1 LNCISPDLPY
11 NASLAS
17 AENKNIK
24 ENLKMFRVRFVC
36 IAFLMTVI
44 LAGCQQLQQPVE
56 TTPAQKISV
65 AIDTDKTGQPISK
78 YIYGQFIEHLGRC
91 IYGGIWAEMLE
102 DRKFYYPV
110 TDDYKPYSTTGKQGG
125 GYFPVLTGSPWRVI
139 GPAGSVKM
147 VTEGSYV
154 GEHTPKIQLAGD
166 RTARGI
172 VQPRLA
178 LIKGKEYIGRI
189 VIAGS
194 PEAAPI
200 KVILIWGKGKKGRQT
215 VTIDKINA
223 EFTKVPLHFR
233 AKTTT
238 KNARLRIIGRGKGTF
253 RIGTVS
259 LMPADNVNGI
269 RPDTLK
275 LLKQLNSPVYRW
287 PGGNFVS
294 GYDWKDGIGD
304 PDKRPPRKNPAW
316 TGIEHNDFGIHEFIA
331 LCRQINTEPYIAVNS
346 GLGGV
351 KSAAE
356 QVEYANGAVDT
367 PMGRLRGQNGDPAPF
382 KVKWWGI
389 GNEMYGNWQ
398 LGHMPL
404 EDYVKKHNEFAG
416 AMRAVDRSIQL
427 VAVGSVGKWSR
438 QMLTTCADHMEL
450 ISEHFYCGHE
460 GKHPTWRTAELPL
473 DVLSKRSEA
482 EQAAK
487 LLTHVSDAPGRV
499 ARIVDAHRGYR
510 KELDSLKGKDIR
522 IAIDEYN
529 YWYGPHLYG
538 ELGTRYYL
546 QDALGIA
553 MSLHEMARNSDIVFM
568 ANYAQTVNV
577 IGCIKT
583 TKTKAAFATTGLV
596 LKLYRRQFGA
606 TPVEVIGETKP
617 LDVAAAWTKNRK
629 AITIG
634 IVNPTKTEYDLVLN
648 LKGAT
653 VKGTGQL
660 FQIAGSNPLV
670 YNQPGKKPNVVI
682 EQKQLTDISNK
693 LSVPPLSI
701 NLYKLNIMK

>member
-1 LNCISPDLPY
+1 MERRFI
-11 NASLAS
+11 
-17 AENKNIK
+17 
-24 ENLKMFRVRFVC
+24 MTRVRFVC
-36 IAFLMTVI
+36 VGLLAGAI
-44 LAGCQQLQQPVE
+44 LAGCHQLQQLAE
-56 TTPAQKISV
+56 STGAQQISV
-65 AIDTDKTGQPISK
+65 AIDTDKTGEPISK

-102 DRKFYYPV
+102 DRKFYFPV
-110 TDDYKPYSTTGKQGG
+110 TDDYKPYSTTDKDKMV
-125 GYFPVLTGSPWRVI
+125 GYFPILTGSPWRVV

-147 VTEGSYV
+147 VSEHSYV
-154 GEHTPKIQLAGD
+154 GEHTPEIQLAGD
-166 RTARGI
+166 GTGRGI
-172 VQPRLA
+172 EQPKLA
-178 LIKGKEYIGRI
+178 LIKGKEYVGRI

-194 PEAAPI
+194 PEAVPI

-215 VTIDKINA
+215 VTIDKINSG
-223 EFTKVPLHFR
+223 FTKVPLHFKAR
-233 AKTTT
+233 ATT
-238 KNARLRIIGRGKGTF
+238 NNGRLRIVGNGKGTF
-253 RIGTVS
+253 KIGTVS
-259 LMPADNVNGI
+259 LMPADNVNGM
-269 RPDTLK
+269 RADTLK
-275 LLKQLNSPVYRW
+275 LMKQLNSPVYRW

-294 GYDWKDGIGD
+294 GYEWKDGIGD

-316 TGIEHNDFGIHEFIA
+316 TGVEHNDFGVHEFIRF
-331 LCRQINTEPYIAVNS
+331 CRRINTEPYIAVNS
-346 GLGGV
+346 GLGSV

-356 QVEYANGAVDT
+356 LVEYANGAVDT

-404 EDYVKKHNEFAG
+404 GDYVKKHNEFAE

-427 VAVGSVGKWSR
+427 VAVGSVGDWSK
-438 QMLTTCADHMEL
+438 QTLTTCADHMEL

-460 GKHPTWRTAELPL
+460 TKSPTWRTAELPL
-473 DVLSKRSEA
+473 DSLSKRPEA

-487 LLTHVSDAPGRV
+487 LLRHVSDPPKRV
-499 ARIVDAHRGYR
+499 GRIVEAHRGYR

-553 MSLHEMARNSDIVFM
+553 MGLHEMTRNSDIIFM

-596 LKLYRRQFGA
+596 LKLYRRQFG
-606 TPVEVIGETKP
+606 TIPVEVTGQTEP
-617 LDVAAAWTKNRK
+617 LDVLAAWTKNRK
-629 AITIG
+629 ALTIG
-634 IVNPTKTEYDLVLN
+634 IVNPTKTAYDLVLD
-648 LKGAT
+648 LKAAAIE
-653 VKGTGQL
+653 GTGQR
-660 FQIAGSNPLV
+660 FQIAGPDPMA

-682 EQKQLTDISNK
+682 EKTELAGITNK
-693 LSVPPLSI
+693 LTVAPLSVSI
-701 NLYKLNIMK
+701 FRLPVR

>member
-1 LNCISPDLPY
+1 
-11 NASLAS
+11 
-17 AENKNIK
+17 
-24 ENLKMFRVRFVC
+24 MFRVRLIC
-36 IAFLMTVI
+36 IAFLMAVI
-44 LAGCQQLQQPVE
+44 LAGCRQPLQPAE
-56 TTPAQKISV
+56 TTLAREISV
-65 AIDTDKTGQPISK
+65 TIDTAKTSEPISK

-102 DRKFYYPV
+102 DRKFYFPV
-110 TDDYKPYSTTGKQGG
+110 TDEYKPYSTTDKKKGN
-125 GYFPVLTGSPWRVI
+125 GYFPILTGSPWRVV
-139 GPAGSVKM
+139 GPAGTAEM
-147 VTEGSYV
+147 ITEGSYV
-154 GEHTPKIQLAGD
+154 GEHTPRIQLAGD
-166 RTARGI
+166 GTVRGI
-172 VQPRLA
+172 EQRELT
-178 LIKGKEYIGRI
+178 LIKGKKYTGRI
-189 VIAGS
+189 VIAGE
-194 PEAAPI
+194 PQAAPI
-200 KVILIWGKGKKGRQT
+200 KVSLIWSKGKGGRQT
-215 VTIDKINA
+215 VVIDKIGID
-223 EFTKVPLHFR
+223 FVKVPLSFK
-233 AKTTT
+233 AKAATD
-238 KNARLRIIGRGKGTF
+238 NGRLRIVGRGRGTF
-253 RIGTVS
+253 SIGTVS
-259 LMPADNVNGI
+259 LMPADNIDGM

-275 LLKQLNSPVYRW
+275 LVKQLNSPVYRW

-316 TGIEHNDFGIHEFIA
+316 TGIEHNDFGIHEFIRF
-331 LCRQINTEPYIAVNS
+331 CREINTEPYIAVNS

-356 QVEYANGAVDT
+356 EVEYANGAADT
-367 PMGRLRGQNGDPAPF
+367 TMGRLRAENGHPKPF
-382 KVKWWGI
+382 GVKWWGI

-404 EDYVKKHNEFAG
+404 EDYVKKHNEFAE

-427 VAVGSVGKWSR
+427 VAVGSVGDWSK
-438 QMLTTCADHMEL
+438 QTLTTCADHMEL

-460 GKHPTWRTAELPL
+460 GKRPTWRTAELQL
-473 DVLSKRSEA
+473 DSLKKRAEA

-499 ARIVDAHRGYR
+499 ARLVDAHRGYR

-553 MSLHEMARNSDIVFM
+553 MSLHEMARNSDIIFM

-596 LKLYRRQFGA
+596 LKLYRKHFG
-606 TPVEVIGETKP
+606 VIPTQVSGETKP

-629 AITIG
+629 ALTVG
-634 IVNPTKTEYDLVLN
+634 IVNPTKTVYDLVLK

-653 VKGTGQL
+653 VKGTGQH
-660 FQIAGSNPLV
+660 FQIAGSDPFA
-670 YNQPGKKPNVVI
+670 YNQPGKKPQVVI
-682 EQKQLTDISNK
+682 EKKQLLGITNK

-701 NLYKLNIMK
+701 SLYKLNIMK

>member
-1 LNCISPDLPY
+1 MT
-11 NASLAS
+11 
-17 AENKNIK
+17 K
-24 ENLKMFRVRFVC
+24 VQFVC
-36 IAFLMTVI
+36 VGI
-44 LAGCQQLQQPVE
+44 LTAVMLVGCQQPQKPAE
-56 TTPAQKISV
+56 TTGAEQISV
-65 AIDTDKTGQPISK
+65 AIDADKMGEPISK

-110 TDDYKPYSTTGKQGG
+110 TDDYKPYSTADKDKMV
-125 GYFPVLTGSPWRVI
+125 GYFPILTGSPWRAV
-139 GPAGSVKM
+139 GPAGTVKM
-147 VTEGSYV
+147 ASENSYV
-154 GEHTPKIQLAGD
+154 GENTPEIQLAGD
-166 RTARGI
+166 GTGRGI
-172 VQPRLA
+172 EQPRLA
-178 LIKGKEYIGRI
+178 LIKGKEYVGRI
-189 VIAGS
+189 VLAGS

-200 KVILIWGKGKKGRQT
+200 KVSLVWGKGKKGRQT
-215 VTIDKINA
+215 VAIDKINS
-223 EFTKVPLHFR
+223 EFTKVPLHFK
-233 AKTTT
+233 AKATT
-238 KNARLRIIGRGKGTF
+238 KNARLRIVGKGKGTF

-259 LMPADNVNGI
+259 LMPADNINGM

-275 LLKQLNSPVYRW
+275 LMKQLNSPVYRW

-316 TGIEHNDFGIHEFIA
+316 TGIEHNDFGVHEFIRF
-331 LCRQINTEPYIAVNS
+331 CRQINTEPYIAVNS

-351 KSAAE
+351 ESAAE
-356 QVEYANGAVDT
+356 LVEYANGAIDT
-367 PMGRLRGQNGDPAPF
+367 PMGRLRGKNGHPAPF

-389 GNEMYGNWQ
+389 GNEMYGDWQ

-404 EDYVKKHNEFAG
+404 ADYVKKHNEFAD

-427 VAVGSVGKWSR
+427 VAVGSVGDWSK
-438 QMLTTCADHMEL
+438 QTLTTCADHMEL

-460 GKHPTWRTAELPL
+460 TKNPTWRTADLPL
-473 DVLSKRSEA
+473 DSLKKRAEA

-487 LLTHVSDAPGRV
+487 LLRHVSDPPKRV

-553 MSLHEMARNSDIVFM
+553 MGLHEMARNSDIVFM

-583 TKTKAAFATTGLV
+583 TKTKAAFDTTGLV
-596 LKLYRRQFGA
+596 LKLYRRQFG
-606 TPVEVIGETKP
+606 TIPVEVTSKAEP

-629 AITIG
+629 VFTIG
-634 IVNPTKTEYDLVLN
+634 IVNPTKTAYDLALD

-653 VKGTGQL
+653 IKGTGQQ
-660 FQIAGSNPLV
+660 FKIAGSDPMA
-670 YNQPGKKPNVVI
+670 YNQPGRKPNVAI
-682 EQKQLTDISNK
+682 EKSKLAGITNK
-693 LSVPPLSI
+693 LTVPPLSVS
-701 NLYKLNIMK
+701 LFRLPVR

>member
-1 LNCISPDLPY
+1 
-11 NASLAS
+11 
-17 AENKNIK
+17 
-24 ENLKMFRVRFVC
+24 MTRVHFVC
-36 IAFLMTVI
+36 VGL
-44 LAGCQQLQQPVE
+44 LAAVMLVGCQQLQQPTE
-56 TTPAQKISV
+56 ITGAEQISV
-65 AIDTDKTGQPISK
+65 AIDTDKTGEPISK

-102 DRKFYYPV
+102 DRKFYFPV
-110 TDDYKPYSTTGKQGG
+110 TDDYKPYSTTDKDKMV
-125 GYFPVLTGSPWRVI
+125 GYFPILTGSPWRVV

-154 GEHTPKIQLAGD
+154 GENTPEIQLAGD
-166 RTARGI
+166 GTGRGI
-172 VQPRLA
+172 EQPRLA
-178 LIKGKEYIGRI
+178 LIKGKEYVGRI

-194 PEAAPI
+194 PEAVPI
-200 KVILIWGKGKKGRQT
+200 KVSLVWGKGKKGRET
-215 VTIDKINA
+215 VTIDKINS
-223 EFTKVPLHFR
+223 EFTKVPLHFK
-233 AKTTT
+233 AKAPT
-238 KNARLRIIGRGKGTF
+238 KNARLRIVGKGKGTF
-253 RIGTVS
+253 KIGTVS
-259 LMPADNVNGI
+259 LMPAENVNGM
-269 RPDTLK
+269 RPDTLR
-275 LLKQLNSPVYRW
+275 LIKQLNSPVYRW

-316 TGIEHNDFGIHEFIA
+316 TGIEHNDFGVHEFIRF
-331 LCRQINTEPYIAVNS
+331 CRQINTEPYIAVNS

-356 QVEYANGAVDT
+356 LVEYANGAVDT

-389 GNEMYGNWQ
+389 GNEMYGDWQ

-404 EDYVKKHNEFAG
+404 ADYVKKHNEFAD
-416 AMRAVDRSIQL
+416 AMRAVDRSTQL
-427 VAVGSVGKWSR
+427 VAVGSVGDWSK
-438 QMLTTCADHMEL
+438 QTLTTCADHMEL

-460 GKHPTWRTAELPL
+460 TKSPTWRTAELPL
-473 DVLSKRSEA
+473 DSLKKRAEA

-487 LLTHVSDAPGRV
+487 LLRHISDPSKRV
-499 ARIVDAHRGYR
+499 ARIVKAHRGYR

-553 MSLHEMARNSDIVFM
+553 AGLHEMARNSDIVFM

-583 TKTKAAFATTGLV
+583 TKTKAAFDTTGLV
-596 LKLYRRQFGA
+596 LKLYRRQFGTIPA
-606 TPVEVIGETKP
+606 EVTSKAKP

-629 AITIG
+629 VLTIG
-634 IVNPTKTEYDLVLN
+634 IVNPTKTAYDLALD
-648 LKGAT
+648 LKGVT
-653 VKGTGQL
+653 IKGTGQH
-660 FQIAGSNPLV
+660 FQIAGSDPMT

-682 EQKQLTDISNK
+682 EKTKLAGITNK
-693 LSVPPLSI
+693 LTVSPLSVS
-701 NLYKLNIMK
+701 LFRLPVR

>member
-1 LNCISPDLPY
+1 MKRRLI
-11 NASLAS
+11 
-17 AENKNIK
+17 
-24 ENLKMFRVRFVC
+24 MTRVHFVC
-36 IAFLMTVI
+36 VGL
-44 LAGCQQLQQPVE
+44 LAVAMLVGCHQLQQPAE
-56 TTPAQKISV
+56 TTGAEQISV
-65 AIDTDKTGQPISK
+65 TIDTDKTSEPISK

-102 DRKFYYPV
+102 DRKFYFPV
-110 TDDYKPYSTTGKQGG
+110 TDDYEPYSTTDKDKNV
-125 GYFPVLTGSPWRVI
+125 GYFPVLTGSPWRVV
-139 GPAGSVKM
+139 GSAGSVKM
-147 VTEGSYV
+147 VSENSYV
-154 GEHTPKIQLAGD
+154 GEHTPEIQMAGD
-166 RTARGI
+166 GTGQGI
-172 VQPRLA
+172 EQPRLG
-178 LIKGKEYIGRI
+178 LIKGKEYVGRI

-200 KVILIWGKGKKGRQT
+200 KVSLIWRKGKKGRQM
-215 VTIDKINA
+215 VTIDKIND
-223 EFTKVPLHFR
+223 EFTKVPLHFK
-233 AKTTT
+233 AKATT
-238 KNARLRIIGRGKGTF
+238 KNARLRIVGKGKGTF
-253 RIGTVS
+253 KIGTVS
-259 LMPADNVNGI
+259 LMPADNANGM

-275 LLKQLNSPVYRW
+275 LIKQLNSPVYRW

-294 GYDWKDGIGD
+294 GYDWKDGIGE

-316 TGIEHNDFGIHEFIA
+316 TGIEHNDFGVHEFIRF
-331 LCRQINTEPYIAVNS
+331 CRQINTEPYIAVNS

-356 QVEYANGAVDT
+356 LVEYANGAVDT
-367 PMGRLRGQNGDPAPF
+367 PLGRLRGQNGHPAPF

-389 GNEMYGNWQ
+389 GNEMYGDWQ

-404 EDYVKKHNEFAG
+404 GDYVKKHNEFAD

-427 VAVGSVGKWSR
+427 VAVGSAGDWSK
-438 QMLTTCADHMEL
+438 QTLTTCADHMEL

-460 GKHPTWRTAELPL
+460 SKSPTWRTAELPL
-473 DVLSKRSEA
+473 DSLKERAEA

-487 LLTHVSDAPGRV
+487 LLKHVSDPPKRV

-510 KELDSLKGKDIR
+510 RELDSLKGKDIR

-553 MSLHEMARNSDIVFM
+553 AGLHEVTRNSDIVFM

-596 LKLYRRQFGA
+596 LKLYRKQFG
-606 TPVEVIGETKP
+606 TIPVEVTSKAKP
-617 LDVAAAWTKNRK
+617 LDIAAAWTKNRK
-629 AITIG
+629 ALTIG
-634 IVNPTKTEYDLVLN
+634 IVNPTKTTYDLALD

-653 VKGTGQL
+653 IKGSGQQ
-660 FQIAGSNPLV
+660 FQIAGSDPMA
-670 YNQPGKKPNVVI
+670 YNEPGKKTNVVI
-682 EQKQLTDISNK
+682 EKSKLVAITNK
-693 LSVPPLSI
+693 LTVPPLSVS
-701 NLYKLNIMK
+701 LFRLPVR

>member
-1 LNCISPDLPY
+1 
-11 NASLAS
+11 
-17 AENKNIK
+17 
-24 ENLKMFRVRFVC
+24 MTRVHFVC
-36 IAFLMTVI
+36 VGL
-44 LAGCQQLQQPVE
+44 LAAVMLVGCHQLQQPAE
-56 TTPAQKISV
+56 TTGAQQISV
-65 AIDTDKTGQPISK
+65 AIDTDKTGEPISK

-102 DRKFYYPV
+102 DRKFYFPV
-110 TDDYKPYSTTGKQGG
+110 TDDYKPYSTTDKDKNV
-125 GYFPVLTGSPWRVI
+125 GYFPILTGSPWRVV
-139 GPAGSVKM
+139 GPAGSVKI

-154 GEHTPKIQLAGD
+154 GENTPEIQLAGD
-166 RTARGI
+166 GTGRGI
-172 VQPRLA
+172 EQPRLA
-178 LIKGKEYIGRI
+178 LIKGKEYVGRI

-194 PEAAPI
+194 PEAAPL
-200 KVILIWGKGKKGRQT
+200 KVSLVWGKGKKGRQT
-215 VTIDKINA
+215 VTIDKITD
-223 EFTKVPLHFR
+223 EFTKVPLHFK
-233 AKTTT
+233 AKAATN
-238 KNARLRIIGRGKGTF
+238 NARLRIVGKGKGTF

-259 LMPADNVNGI
+259 LMPADNINGM

-275 LLKQLNSPVYRW
+275 LMKQLNSPVYRW

-316 TGIEHNDFGIHEFIA
+316 TGIEHNDFGVHEFIHF
-331 LCRQINTEPYIAVNS
+331 CRQINTEPYIAINS

-356 QVEYANGAVDT
+356 LVEYANGAVDT
-367 PMGRLRGQNGDPAPF
+367 PMGRLRGQNGAPAPF

-389 GNEMYGNWQ
+389 GNEMYGDWQ

-404 EDYVKKHNEFAG
+404 ADYVKKHNEFAD

-427 VAVGSVGKWSR
+427 VAVGSVGDWSK
-438 QMLTTCADHMEL
+438 QTLTTCADHMEL

-460 GKHPTWRTAELPL
+460 TKNPTWRTAELPL
-473 DVLSKRSEA
+473 DSLKKRAEA

-487 LLTHVSDAPGRV
+487 LLRHVSDPPKRV
-499 ARIVDAHRGYR
+499 TRIVEAHRGYR

-553 MSLHEMARNSDIVFM
+553 AGLHEMARNSDIIFM

-583 TKTKAAFATTGLV
+583 TKTKAAFDTTGLV
-596 LKLYRRQFGA
+596 LKLYRRQFG
-606 TPVEVIGETKP
+606 TIPVEVTGQTKP
-617 LDVAAAWTKNRK
+617 LDVLAAWTKNRK
-629 AITIG
+629 VLTIG
-634 IVNPTKTEYDLVLN
+634 IVNPTKTTYDLALD

-653 VKGTGQL
+653 IKGTGQQ
-660 FQIAGSNPLV
+660 FQIAGSDPMA
-670 YNQPGKKPNVVI
+670 YNQPGRKPNVVI
-682 EQKQLTDISNK
+682 EKSKLAGITNK
-693 LSVPPLSI
+693 LTVPPLSVS
-701 NLYKLNIMK
+701 LFRLPAR

>member
-1 LNCISPDLPY
+1 
-11 NASLAS
+11 
-17 AENKNIK
+17 
-24 ENLKMFRVRFVC
+24 MFRVRLIC
-36 IAFLMTVI
+36 IAFLMAVI
-44 LAGCQQLQQPVE
+44 LAGCRQPLQPAE
-56 TTPAQKISV
+56 TTLAREISV
-65 AIDTDKTGQPISK
+65 TIDTAKTSEPISK

-102 DRKFYYPV
+102 DRKFYFPV
-110 TDDYKPYSTTGKQGG
+110 TDEYKPYSTTDKKKGN
-125 GYFPVLTGSPWRVI
+125 GYFPILTGSPWRVV
-139 GPAGSVKM
+139 GPAGTAEM
-147 VTEGSYV
+147 ITEGSYV
-154 GEHTPKIQLAGD
+154 GEHTPRIQLAGD
-166 RTARGI
+166 GTVRGI
-172 VQPRLA
+172 EQRELT
-178 LIKGKEYIGRI
+178 LIKGKKYTGRI
-189 VIAGS
+189 VIAGE
-194 PEAAPI
+194 PQAAPI
-200 KVILIWGKGKKGRQT
+200 KVSLIWSKGKGGRQT
-215 VTIDKINA
+215 VVIDKIGID
-223 EFTKVPLHFR
+223 FVKVPLSFK
-233 AKTTT
+233 AKAATD
-238 KNARLRIIGRGKGTF
+238 NGRLRIVGRGRGTF
-253 RIGTVS
+253 SIGTVS
-259 LMPADNVNGI
+259 LMPADNIDGM

-275 LLKQLNSPVYRW
+275 LVKQLNSPVYRW

-316 TGIEHNDFGIHEFIA
+316 TGIEHNDFGIHEFIRF
-331 LCRQINTEPYIAVNS
+331 CREINTEPYIAVNS

-356 QVEYANGAVDT
+356 EVEYANGAADT
-367 PMGRLRGQNGDPAPF
+367 TMGRLRAENGHPKPF
-382 KVKWWGI
+382 GVKWWGI

-404 EDYVKKHNEFAG
+404 EDYVKKHNEFAD

-427 VAVGSVGKWSR
+427 VAVGSVGDWSK
-438 QMLTTCADHMEL
+438 QTLTTCADHMEL

-460 GKHPTWRTAELPL
+460 GKRPTWRTADLPL
-473 DVLSKRSEA
+473 DSLKKRAKA

-553 MSLHEMARNSDIVFM
+553 MSLHEMTRNSDIVFM

-583 TKTKAAFATTGLV
+583 TKTKAAFETTGLV
-596 LKLYRRQFGA
+596 LKLYRKHFGKIPA
-606 TPVEVIGETKP
+606 KVSGETAP
-617 LDVAAAWTKNRK
+617 LDVAVAWTKNRK
-629 AITIG
+629 ALTIG
-634 IVNPTKTEYDLVLN
+634 IVNPTKRQLDLALDI
-648 LKGAT
+648 KGADL
-653 VKGTGQL
+653 TGRGRCW
-660 FQIAGSNPLV
+660 QIAGSDPMA
-670 YNQPGKKPNVVI
+670 YNEPGKKPNVVI
-682 EQKQLTDISNK
+682 EKEQLSGVSK
-693 LSVPPLSI
+693 RLSVPPLSI
-701 NLYKLNIMK
+701 SLYKLTAR

>member
-1 LNCISPDLPY
+1 
-11 NASLAS
+11 
-17 AENKNIK
+17 
-24 ENLKMFRVRFVC
+24 MTRVHFVC
-36 IAFLMTVI
+36 VGL
-44 LAGCQQLQQPVE
+44 LAVVMLVGCHQLQQPAE
-56 TTPAQKISV
+56 TTGAEQISV
-65 AIDTDKTGQPISK
+65 TIDTDKTSEPISK

-102 DRKFYYPV
+102 DRKFYFPV
-110 TDDYKPYSTTGKQGG
+110 TEDYKPYSTTDKDKMV
-125 GYFPVLTGSPWRVI
+125 GYFPILTGSPWRAV

-147 VTEGSYV
+147 VSENSYV
-154 GEHTPKIQLAGD
+154 GEHTPEIQLAGD
-166 RTARGI
+166 GTGQGI
-172 VQPRLA
+172 EQPRLA
-178 LIKGKEYIGRI
+178 LIKGKEYVGRI

-200 KVILIWGKGKKGRQT
+200 KVSLIWRKGKNGRQT
-215 VTIDKINA
+215 VTIDKIND
-223 EFTKVPLHFR
+223 EFTKVPLHFK
-233 AKTTT
+233 AKAAT
-238 KNARLRIIGRGKGTF
+238 KSARLRIVGRGKGTF
-253 RIGTVS
+253 KIGTVS
-259 LMPADNVNGI
+259 LMPADNVNGM

-275 LLKQLNSPVYRW
+275 LIKELNSPVYRW

-316 TGIEHNDFGIHEFIA
+316 TGIEHNDFGVHEFMRF
-331 LCRQINTEPYIAVNS
+331 CRQINTEPYIAVNS

-356 QVEYANGAVDT
+356 LVEYTNGAVDT
-367 PMGRLRGQNGDPAPF
+367 PLGRLRAQNGHPAPF

-389 GNEMYGNWQ
+389 GNEMYGDWQ

-404 EDYVKKHNEFAG
+404 GDYVKKHNEFAD

-427 VAVGSVGKWSR
+427 VAVGSVGDWSK
-438 QMLTTCADHMEL
+438 QTLTTCADHMEL

-460 GKHPTWRTAELPL
+460 SKNPTWRTAELPL
-473 DVLSKRSEA
+473 DSLKERAEA

-487 LLTHVSDAPGRV
+487 LLRHVSDAPKHV

-510 KELDSLKGKDIR
+510 RELDSLKAKDIR

-553 MSLHEMARNSDIVFM
+553 EGIHEMTHNSDIVFM

-596 LKLYRRQFGA
+596 LKLYRRQFG
-606 TPVEVIGETKP
+606 TIPVEVTSKAKP
-617 LDVAAAWTKNRK
+617 LDIAAAWTKNRK
-629 AITIG
+629 ALTIG
-634 IVNPTKTEYDLVLN
+634 IVNPTKTTYDLALD

-653 VKGTGQL
+653 IKGSGQQ
-660 FQIAGSNPLV
+660 FQIAGSDPMA
-670 YNQPGKKPNVVI
+670 YNEPGKKANVVI
-682 EQKQLTDISNK
+682 EKSKLVGITNK
-693 LSVPPLSI
+693 LAVPPLSVS
-701 NLYKLNIMK
+701 LFRLPVR

>member
-1 LNCISPDLPY
+1 
-11 NASLAS
+11 
-17 AENKNIK
+17 
-24 ENLKMFRVRFVC
+24 MTRVHFVC
-36 IAFLMTVI
+36 VGL
-44 LAGCQQLQQPVE
+44 LAVAMLVGCHQLQQPAE
-56 TTPAQKISV
+56 TTGAEQISV
-65 AIDTDKTGQPISK
+65 TIDTDKTSEPISK

-102 DRKFYYPV
+102 DRKFYFPV
-110 TDDYKPYSTTGKQGG
+110 TDDYEPYSTTDKDKNV
-125 GYFPVLTGSPWRVI
+125 GYFPVLTGSPWRVV
-139 GPAGSVKM
+139 GSAGSVKM
-147 VTEGSYV
+147 VSENSYV
-154 GEHTPKIQLAGD
+154 GEHTPEIQMAGD
-166 RTARGI
+166 GTGQGI
-172 VQPRLA
+172 EQPRRG
-178 LIKGKEYIGRI
+178 LIKGKEYVGRI

-200 KVILIWGKGKKGRQT
+200 KVSLIWRKGKKGRQM
-215 VTIDKINA
+215 VTIDKIND
-223 EFTKVPLHFR
+223 EFTKVPLHFK
-233 AKTTT
+233 AKATT
-238 KNARLRIIGRGKGTF
+238 KNARLRIVGKGKGTF
-253 RIGTVS
+253 KIGTVS
-259 LMPADNVNGI
+259 LMPADNANGM

-275 LLKQLNSPVYRW
+275 LIKQLNSPVYRW

-294 GYDWKDGIGD
+294 GYDWKDGIGE

-316 TGIEHNDFGIHEFIA
+316 TGIEHNDFGVHEFIRF
-331 LCRQINTEPYIAVNS
+331 CRQINTEPYIAVNS

-356 QVEYANGAVDT
+356 LVEYANGAVDT
-367 PMGRLRGQNGDPAPF
+367 PLGRLRGQNGHPAPF

-389 GNEMYGNWQ
+389 GNEMYGDWQ

-404 EDYVKKHNEFAG
+404 GDYVKKHNEFAD

-427 VAVGSVGKWSR
+427 VAVGSVVDWSK
-438 QMLTTCADHMEL
+438 QTLTTCADHMEL

-460 GKHPTWRTAELPL
+460 SKSPTWRTAELPL
-473 DVLSKRSEA
+473 DSLKERAEA

-487 LLTHVSDAPGRV
+487 LLKHVSDPPKRV

-510 KELDSLKGKDIR
+510 RELDSLKGKDIR
-522 IAIDEYN
+522 IPIDEYN

-553 MSLHEMARNSDIVFM
+553 AGLHEVTRNSDIVFM

-596 LKLYRRQFGA
+596 LKLYRKQFG
-606 TPVEVIGETKP
+606 TIPVEVTSKAKP
-617 LDVAAAWTKNRK
+617 LDIAAAWTKNRK
-629 AITIG
+629 ALTIG
-634 IVNPTKTEYDLVLN
+634 IVNPTKTTYDLALD

-653 VKGTGQL
+653 IKGSGQQ
-660 FQIAGSNPLV
+660 FQIAGSDPMA
-670 YNQPGKKPNVVI
+670 YNEPGKKTNVVI
-682 EQKQLTDISNK
+682 EKSKLVAITNK
-693 LSVPPLSI
+693 LTVPPLSVS
-701 NLYKLNIMK
+701 LFRLPVR